1 MKIDLFV
8 SALMARYRLFLLI
21 VAATVLT
28 TTAVSLIL
36 PKTYIATVALLTDA
50 RDEQVLGNRLGP
62 PPERERLGYLQT
74 QVDILTGPQV
84 ARQVVTDLKLATEPA
99 MQKEFQSDTNGT
111 GSIEDWVAKILLRDV
126 KVDTSQSS
134 VIRLSYSTSNPE
146 FAARVANAF
155 AQAYL
160 DTVLRLRTEPNKQ
173 ASSWF
178 NEQLKGLR
186 SNLEQAQKRLAQYQQ
201 EKGIV
206 SADERYDIE
215 NSRLSELVTRVAR
228 NQGTGNEAATAELAR
243 AEASLREMSSD
254 LGPMNPQL
262 VRQKAIVN
270 GLRERLANETRNAAA
285 DDLGL
290 SRRARNARLVA
301 AMEAQRDK
309 VLQLKVARSELAVLG
324 HDVELAQ
331 RAYDDAMQRQM
342 ASGLES
348 RASQTNVSIL
358 DPAAVPNKPTRPR
371 VLLNIALSVVVGIL
385 LAMTVVY
392 LLEMFDQR
400 VRWLSDLDSDP
411 QVPLLGVLNKWDG
424 RDGPL
429 LGSSYAHPALP
440 RLG

>member
-1 MKIDLFV
+1 MKLDLFL

-21 VAATVLT
+21 VVATVLT
-28 TTAVSLIL
+28 TTVVSLIL

-62 PPERERLGYLQT
+62 PPERERQGYLQT

-84 ARQVVTDLKLATEPA
+84 ARQVVADLKLATEPA

-111 GSIEDWVAKILLRDV
+111 GSIEDWLAKIVLRDV
-126 KVDTSQSS
+126 KVDTTQSS
-134 VIRLSYSTSNPE
+134 VIRLSYSSDNPE

-155 AQAYL
+155 GQAYV
-160 DTVLRLRTEPNKQ
+160 DTMLRLRTEPNKQ

-215 NSRLSELVTRVAR
+215 NSRLSELVTRIAR
-228 NQGTGNEAATAELAR
+228 TQGTGNEAATAELAR
-243 AEASLREMSSD
+243 AESTLREMSSE

-262 VRQKAIVN
+262 QHQKAIVN
-270 GLRERLANETRNAAA
+270 SLREKLASDTRNST
-285 DDLGL
+285 DELSG

-358 DPAAVPNKPTRPR
+358 DPATVPNKPTRPR

-424 RDGPL
+424 RDGPQL
-429 LGSSYAHPALP
+429 ASPYGHPALP

>member
-28 TTAVSLIL
+28 TTVVSLIL
-36 PKTYIATVALLTDA
+36 PKTYIATVSLLTDA
-50 RDEQVLGNRLGP
+50 RDEQVLGNRQGP

-84 ARQVVTDLKLATEPA
+84 ARQVVTDLKLATEPS

-111 GSIEDWVAKILLRDV
+111 GSIEDWLAKIVLRDV
-126 KVDTSQSS
+126 KVDTTQSS

-155 AQAYL
+155 AQAYV
-160 DTVLRLRTEPNKQ
+160 DTMLRLRTEPNKQ
-173 ASSWF
+173 ASTWF

-186 SNLEQAQKRLAQYQQ
+186 INLEQAQKRLAQYQQ

-228 NQGTGNEAATAELAR
+228 TQGTGNEAAAAELAR

-262 VRQKAIVN
+262 LRQKAIVN
-270 GLRERLANETRNAAA
+270 GLRERLANDTRNSA
-285 DDLGL
+285 DELGG
-290 SRRARNARLVA
+290 SRRARNARLIA
-301 AMEAQRDK
+301 AMESQRDK
-309 VLQLKVARSELAVLG
+309 VLQLKVARSELAVLS

-358 DPAAVPNKPTRPR
+358 DAATVPNKPTRPR
-371 VLLNIALSVVVGIL
+371 VALNIALSVVVGIL

-429 LGSSYAHPALP
+429 LASPYGHPALP